1 MDGTLI
7 EMEWVDHVWGV
18 ALPTLYGLENNINLK
33 KAQRI
38 LQEEYDRV
46 GSENTNWYKLE
57 YWFDKFNLKKNYR
70 ELLSENRDRIKM
82 YGDAK
87 SVLKKL
93 SEKMKTII
101 ITTNASREFIEFEL
115 PIIERCGAISKI
127 YSSVSDFQLIKK
139 DVRFYEQVCAD
150 LKKRGII
157 EKNSDVVH
165 IGDDLEADFV
175 VPRSIG
181 ITAIYLNRKEKD
193 LNQKEKDL
201 DSKEKDLDSKEKDLE
216 EIIDDLIN

>member
-1 MDGTLI
+1 MTIFSFDMDGTLI
-7 EMEWVDHVWGV
+7 EIEWVNHVWGV
-18 ALPTLYGLENNINLK
+18 ALPKLYAQENNINLK
-33 KAQRI
+33 KAHRI
-38 LQEEYDRV
+38 LQEEYDKV

-70 ELLSENRDRIKM
+70 ELLLENRDRIKM

-101 ITTNASREFIEFEL
+101 ITTNASREFIEFGL
-115 PIIERCGAISKI
+115 PIIERCGVISKI
-127 YSSVSDFQLIKK
+127 YSSVSDFQLIKN

-150 LKKRGII
+150 LKKRGMI

-165 IGDDLEADFV
+165 IGDDLEADFI
-175 VPRSIG
+175 VPRSVG
-181 ITAIYLNRKEKD
+181 INAIYLDRNEKD
-193 LNQKEKDL
+193 PDR
-201 DSKEKDLDSKEKDLE
+201 KEKDLE
-216 EIIDDLIN
+216 EIIEDLIS